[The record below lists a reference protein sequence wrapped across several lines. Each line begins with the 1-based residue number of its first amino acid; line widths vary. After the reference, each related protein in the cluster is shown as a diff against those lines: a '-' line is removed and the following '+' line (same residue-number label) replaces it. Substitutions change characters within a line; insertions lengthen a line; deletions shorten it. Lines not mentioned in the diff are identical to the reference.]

1 MMANTFEEDK
11 RKGWERIWR
20 SGDIPPR
27 YGSSAPPNDSVVELA
42 DRLPPD
48 AFVLDIGCGVG
59 RHLLY
64 LGGRGFR
71 MAGVDISPSGVQA
84 SQQVCAEQGILV
96 DARVSDMNALPWEDN
111 TFDGA
116 FAISTIH
123 HHRRA
128 GIVES
133 LREARRVLK
142 PGGLLLVDFPS
153 TDTLQYQRA
162 RRQVNEG
169 VLVEVE
175 PNTFVSERTD
185 LPEHDDEFLPHHFCD
200 EADLRDLLC
209 DFDSVNLWADLRDTV
224 SEEGIAGKA
233 GKWVAWARKPAAT

>member
-1 MMANTFEEDK
+1 MTNTFEEDK

-27 YGSSAPPNDSVVELA
+27 YYSSAPPNESVVELA
-42 DRLPPD
+42 ERLPPG
-48 AFVLDIGCGVG
+48 AFVLDVGCGIG

-71 MAGVDISPSGVQA
+71 MAGVDISPSGVQL
-84 SQQVCAEQGILV
+84 SQQVCAQAGIPV
-96 DARVSDMNALPWEDN
+96 DARVSDMNALPWADD
-111 TFDGA
+111 TFDAA
-116 FAISTIH
+116 FSIATIH

-128 GIVES
+128 GILDS
-133 LREARRVLK
+133 LREVRRVLK
-142 PGGLLLVDFPS
+142 PGGLLLADFPS
-153 TDTLQYQRA
+153 TDTLKYHRA
-162 RRQVNEG
+162 RRQVEEG

-200 EADLRDLLC
+200 EADLRDLLR
-209 DFDSVNLWADLRDTV
+209 DFDSIHLLADVRDVVADDGT
-224 SEEGIAGKA
+224 SGKA
-233 GKWVAWARKPAAT
+233 GRWVAWARKPAAG